1 MMYLYILI
9 AIAIGIIIGSVSCL
23 CVYDAI
29 SITDNKLITG
39 GGNNVTKTPIN
50 KNNELFTTLMP
61 KLNNFGLDGHNIN
74 NYNNFQ
80 KI

>member
-1 MMYLYILI
+1 M
-9 AIAIGIIIGSVSCL
+9 GIIIGAVSSL
-23 CVYDAI
+23 CVYNAI
-29 SITDNKLITG
+29 SITDNKSITG
-39 GGNNVTKTPIN
+39 GSKNITKTPIN